1 MSYYSRSH
9 KFSST
14 LLAAISFY
22 FLLSLLQNG
31 TNYTS
36 LFVHGA
42 TEEHQNCQS
51 LNNYPLNP
59 EEIHFLPLNAEEGTG
74 N

>member
-1 MSYYSRSH
+1 MSYYSL
-9 KFSST
+9 ST

-31 TNYTS
+31 SNYTS

-42 TEEHQNCQS
+42 TEDNQNCQS

-59 EEIHFLPLNAEEGTG
+59 EEMNSFLPLNAEEGAG
-74 N
+74 KHFF